1 MQLGNQNITAG
12 DTRRYQIDYTPFLQ
26 PGEKLTGFTLAVA
39 VQIPPA
45 TSTVNSAG
53 NSFLDVGDTQLFLF
67 VTGGVINENFT
78 VKVQVVTNYGET
90 VNDTIAFSVVAA

>member
-1 MQLGNQNITAG
+1 MQLSNQNITTG

-26 PGEKLTGFTLAVA
+26 EGEKLTSFTLAIA
-39 VQIPPA
+39 AQTPAA
-45 TSTVNSAG
+45 TSTVGA
-53 NSFLDVGDTQLFLF
+53 NSFLDVDADALFLF
-67 VTGGVINENFT
+67 VTAGVVNEIFT